1 MVSGIITELS
11 AASEL
16 ITCSTATKGGA
27 EGTLYILFIS
37 EADVDVGKG
46 ETEETKTSLLST
58 LQVGKLNTR
67 AMDKSKTKA
76 ETESYV
82 TAEGLDAARDSPL
95 SKKLHSRWQ
104 SVLAAS

>member
-1 MVSGIITELS
+1 M
-11 AASEL
+11 
-16 ITCSTATKGGA
+16 
-27 EGTLYILFIS
+27 FIS

-46 ETEETKTSLLST
+46 ETDETETSLLST

-67 AMDKSKTKA
+67 ATDKSKTEA
-76 ETESYV
+76 ETKSYV

-95 SKKLHSRWQ
+95 PKKPRSRWR